1 MNPSKT
7 YKGIF
12 WIAGEEDNSKNGLLK
27 FSNGVA
33 YVELFDSFDKD
44 PINIKTKQ
52 RDKICC
58 IHGVLEDQYCCIL
71 NNCELKISN
80 GLGSILET
88 RIKFDYFYYSSNR
101 DLILKKLDFEKV
113 EFNLDNLFPWIGN
126 TSIETVQQPDGKYG
140 LNYKEPKKVDTLF
153 SSESHSLKIKHIT
166 SIPLITDKKNITI
179 EQDTTLILE
188 SNSNHSI
195 TESFVLI
202 NKIHDLFILI
212 NADKVELDSTLEF
225 TTNTNEKGFFGYN
238 NLKRFGNAKGFSKQG
253 SHNLFTLSSLQERI
267 DLNLFFSSWFSMYQY
282 YKYPIELLIEC
293 LSNASMNVQHKFINL
308 MYSLD
313 VMQQQ
318 GKITGDLIGN
328 IELSTKE
335 KNIIEKLK
343 NEYKV
348 DNNTIN
354 SLTTRL
360 KKIKKPDLKA
370 KINKFLNPY
379 SDFIHN
385 LFGESLADFV
395 EITVNTRNYLSHENN
410 TVPRLEIEAFDK
422 YNLKLEAIIL
432 TIFLHQ
438 LGIKLN
444 DIELQVKMHN
454 RFQRVIRRT

>member
-1 MNPSKT
+1 
-7 YKGIF
+7 
-12 WIAGEEDNSKNGLLK
+12 
-27 FSNGVA
+27 
-33 YVELFDSFDKD
+33 
-44 PINIKTKQ
+44 
-52 RDKICC
+52 
-58 IHGVLEDQYCCIL
+58 
-71 NNCELKISN
+71 
-80 GLGSILET
+80 
-88 RIKFDYFYYSSNR
+88 
-101 DLILKKLDFEKV
+101 
-113 EFNLDNLFPWIGN
+113 
-126 TSIETVQQPDGKYG
+126 
-140 LNYKEPKKVDTLF
+140 
-153 SSESHSLKIKHIT
+153 
-166 SIPLITDKKNITI
+166 
-179 EQDTTLILE
+179 
-188 SNSNHSI
+188 
-195 TESFVLI
+195 
-202 NKIHDLFILI
+202 
-212 NADKVELDSTLEF
+212 
-225 TTNTNEKGFFGYN
+225 
-238 NLKRFGNAKGFSKQG
+238 
-253 SHNLFTLSSLQERI
+253 
-267 DLNLFFSSWFSMYQY
+267 
-282 YKYPIELLIEC
+282 
-293 LSNASMNVQHKFINL
+293 
-308 MYSLD
+308 
-313 VMQQQ
+313 MQQQ